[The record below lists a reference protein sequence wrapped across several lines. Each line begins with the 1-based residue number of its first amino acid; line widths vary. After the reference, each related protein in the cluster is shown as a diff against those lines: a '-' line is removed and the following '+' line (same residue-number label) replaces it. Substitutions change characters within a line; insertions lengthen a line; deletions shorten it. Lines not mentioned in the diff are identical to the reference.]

1 MVCPWTWTPGE
12 GRGEMVTDGWIV
24 DLSSLIDRISMEELR
39 YV

>member
-1 MVCPWTWTPGE
+1 
-12 GRGEMVTDGWIV
+12 MVTDGWIV